1 MGTQE
6 YLAVRGRLDR
16 AGRFTP
22 RHCTST
28 TYVREWPRG
37 TSAAELESL
46 GAGPDQVVVET
57 VGDDGEVLQ
66 REIAEVR
73 AESVCEPGGSRTFR
87 VRAYVGLHAR
97 ASEVRVRRDDRVLWE
112 SWIPGAPTVEVRL
125 DRVPRRGGVR
135 STRSA
140 VLALAYSPP
149 TDEALASVTVVY
161 RWAEHEFRTVHV
173 GPPQST
179 VEIPADGLAGGPGCR
194 FLVTYSSGLRG
205 CSAATE
211 PFDWEPTPS
220 QVTLVRPVP
229 GERVVAGV
237 PVLLEGFAEDLQHPG
252 SPLAPHRLV
261 WMIDDD
267 VVATGPMASVDSL
280 TSGHHDVTLVYR
292 GEPEAEASV
301 PVWVRKP
308 DAPTADQWPDW
319 DPVEVR

>member
-1 MGTQE
+1 MSVPE
-6 YLAVRGRLDR
+6 YLAIRGRLDR
-16 AGRFTP
+16 AGRFAP

-37 TSAAELESL
+37 TSTDELERI
-46 GAGPDQVVVET
+46 GAGPDLVVVET

-73 AESVCEPGGSRTFR
+73 AEAVCEPGGSRTFR
-87 VRAYVGLHAR
+87 VRAYVGLHER

-112 SWIPGAPTVEVRL
+112 QWIPGAPTVEVRL
-125 DRVPRRGGVR
+125 ERAPRRGSVR

-149 TDEALASVTVVY
+149 ADEALASVTVVY
-161 RWAEHEFRTVHV
+161 RWGERGFRTVHV
-173 GPPQST
+173 GPLQSI
-179 VEIPADGLAGGPGCR
+179 VEIPADGLPGGPGCR

-211 PFDWEPTPS
+211 VFDWEPMPP
-220 QVTLVRPVP
+220 QVTLVRPAP

-237 PVLLEGFAEDLQHPG
+237 PVVLEGFAEDPQHVAA
-252 SPLAPHRLV
+252 PLEPQRLV
-261 WMIDDD
+261 WMIDDQ
-267 VVATGPMASVDSL
+267 VVATGPLTSVDTL
-280 TSGHHDVTLVYR
+280 APGHHDVTLVYR
-292 GEPEAEASV
+292 GDLEAEASV

-308 DAPTADQWPDW
+308 EVPTADRWPDW
-319 DPVEVR
+319 DPIALR